1 MVADGGEEIKMM
13 MRSRESLGE
22 VVILLDSQSVNL
34 SGAHYHQNIKHLILA
49 L

>member
-13 MRSRESLGE
+13 MRSRERL
-22 VVILLDSQSVNL
+22 VILLDSQSVNL
-34 SGAHYHQNIKHLILA
+34 SGAHYHHQNIKHLNLA